1 MRSFPLA
8 STLQMSLATWM
19 DSLRPPAQECSSSS
33 EPDDLSRDGA
43 GPRISSRA
51 ARKSARVDTLRR
63 CNDLICRQW
72 LGVSCNL
79 FQNCEKQREPEPTA
93 SSISWTL
100 TIARRSRQR
109 SPHPAN
115 VMSLTVT
122 LLRHETI
129 HRATFATLRHPRL
142 DHASPQKRNPDGFET
157 VGSHVLITLSMC
169 SLGCATCPGTVT
181 EPPQVI
187 PDIGGNIESV
197 AFRPDIGTAST
208 GTWAGFGF
216 RT

>member
-8 STLQMSLATWM
+8 STLQTSLATWM

-51 ARKSARVDTLRR
+51 ARKSARADTLRR
-63 CNDLICRQW
+63 CNDPICRQW

-93 SSISWTL
+93 SSISWTF
-100 TIARRSRQR
+100 TIARRSCQR

-122 LLRHETI
+122 SFGTRRFTARPSRHCAIPGSITCLLRRGIPTV
-129 HRATFATLRHPRL
+129 
-142 DHASPQKRNPDGFET
+142 SKRWG
-157 VGSHVLITLSMC
+157 
-169 SLGCATCPGTVT
+169 ATC
-181 EPPQVI
+181 
-187 PDIGGNIESV
+187 
-197 AFRPDIGTAST
+197 
-208 GTWAGFGF
+208 
-216 RT
+216 

>member
-8 STLQMSLATWM
+8 STLQTSLATWM

-33 EPDDLSRDGA
+33 EPDDLSRDGV

-51 ARKSARVDTLRR
+51 ARKSARADTLRR
-63 CNDLICRQW
+63 CNDPICRQW

-109 SPHPAN
+109 SLPRERHVVDSNAPSARDDSPRDLRDTAPSPARSRVSSEEESRRFRN
-115 VMSLTVT
+115 GGEPRVDHVVYVLVGLCDVPRNGHGTT
-122 LLRHETI
+122 PG
-129 HRATFATLRHPRL
+129 HPR
-142 DHASPQKRNPDGFET
+142 HRG
-157 VGSHVLITLSMC
+157 
-169 SLGCATCPGTVT
+169 
-181 EPPQVI
+181 
-187 PDIGGNIESV
+187 
-197 AFRPDIGTAST
+197 
-208 GTWAGFGF
+208 
-216 RT
+216 